1 MGDPVPFPQAVLP
14 ASMIPRRYAIVI
26 ADRTS
31 GVMRRFTL
39 PVRPAIAA
47 GTAVL
52 ALCLGWVL
60 HAHWSTQTA
69 IDQLQL
75 QNARLEIE
83 TSSYRAT
90 AAELTS
96 EITSLQA
103 AMSSLATRSE
113 SGLLGQRA
121 VDRLPETLRVA
132 ALGQNRAVSANGTA
146 APPRRNFDLLSDLL
160 YTLGS
165 RLQVVRD
172 GLARR
177 EALAEATPNI
187 WPTDGWLSGTY
198 GFRRDPFTGERE
210 FHPAVD
216 ISTRK
221 GRPVYATATG
231 RVVSAGRSGN
241 YGNLI
246 EIDHGFRLITRYS
259 HLSKF
264 IVAAGETVRR
274 GDLIGHVGATGR
286 ATGSHVHYEVWA
298 NGRTIN
304 PLRLLPNTSTLAAN

>member
-1 MGDPVPFPQAVLP
+1 
-14 ASMIPRRYAIVI
+14 
-26 ADRTS
+26 
-31 GVMRRFTL
+31 MRRFTL

-172 GLARR
+172 GVARR

-210 FHPAVD
+210 FHPRRRHLDAQ
-216 ISTRK
+216 R
-221 GRPVYATATG
+221 ATG
-231 RVVSAGRSGN
+231 LCHRHGTRRFGRRSGN